1 MRKRFFRPF
10 VGRDYQNGIRGKRIL
25 VVGASFYCDKRECCY
40 FSECTSNE
48 TKDSSRF
55 NEECPVFK
63 PVGKHLCNEPQ
74 YCIEDDMPKAYKNFA
89 KAMSRYTESDDYH
102 TTWNMMAFTNYV
114 QYFLDG
120 DGEHF
125 RPTLNTDLSERDFI
139 SFNETLQELKPDIV
153 IIWGCAFNYKVKEE
167 NPYIVDVRELEETEN
182 YVCHIRM
189 PLVDHDITIINCYHP
204 SSKAIWYMN
213 LETFHKYLLGSFKE
227 ETI

>member
-55 NEECPVFK
+55 NEECPVYK

-153 IIWGCAFNYKVKEE
+153 IIWGCAFNKRRKSIYSRCQRIRE
-167 NPYIVDVRELEETEN
+167 NRELCLSYKN
-182 YVCHIRM
+182 ASCR
-189 PLVDHDITIINCYHP
+189 
-204 SSKAIWYMN
+204 S
-213 LETFHKYLLGSFKE
+213 
-227 ETI
+227 